1 MQLELSNDE
10 LELIG
15 NALEKY
21 AGHVVEHSH
30 KDDDLVPVECLGRK
44 LCTKVLAGIDLAK
57 QPMAIETLFVNAR
70 NAFCGIADDGALA
83 EATGAKTP
91 AGGARKSG
99 KR

>member
-21 AGHVVEHSH
+21 AGHVIEQANT
-30 KDDDLVPVECLGRK
+30 KDNLVPVECLGRK
-44 LCTKVLAGIDLAK
+44 LCSRVLAGIDLAK
-57 QPMAIETLFVNAR
+57 QPQAIEMLFVNAR
-70 NAFCGIADDGALA
+70 NAFCGIADDVALA
-83 EATGAKTP
+83 AATGTKAP
-91 AGGARKSG
+91 AGGARESG